1 MQSLS
6 PQISIVGEHQV
17 FLGVP
22 VVSDPEQ
29 CLHTQSRIWQL
40 AHKCQDRDDV
50 LETVPGMNNL
60 TLRLSDNQ
68 DPEVWCRWLESEFQ
82 RTASIEMPKGREHI
96 IPVAYGGEEGPDL
109 QTLASRHGLNCRDI
123 IRLHTQGDYRVLF
136 IGFLP
141 GFPYL
146 SGLPNELHT
155 PRLATPRQAVP
166 AGSVGIGG
174 AQTGIYPCKAPG
186 GWHLIG
192 RTHIELFDPK
202 SNSPCLLS
210 PGDRVIFVE
219 GGYDA

>member
-6 PQISIVGEHQV
+6 PQISVLGEYQV
-17 FLGVP
+17 FLGLP
-22 VVSDPEQ
+22 LSSDPEV
-29 CLHTQSRIWQL
+29 CLQIQSRIWQL
-40 AHKCQDRDDV
+40 ANKCRDRDGV

-68 DPEVWCRWLESEFQ
+68 DPELWCRWLEAEFH
-82 RTASIEMPKGREHI
+82 RTASTDIHKGREHI
-96 IPVAYGGEEGPDL
+96 IPVSYGGEAGPDL
-109 QTLASRHGLNCRDI
+109 ESLATRHGLNSRDI
-123 IRLHTQGDYRVLF
+123 IRLHTQGNYRVLF

-146 SGLPNELHT
+146 SGLSNTLHT

-174 AQTGIYPCKAPG
+174 AQTGIYPCTAPG

-192 RTHIELFDPK
+192 RTHTQLFDATA
-202 SNSPCLLS
+202 NSPCLLS

-219 GGYDA
+219 GGHYA